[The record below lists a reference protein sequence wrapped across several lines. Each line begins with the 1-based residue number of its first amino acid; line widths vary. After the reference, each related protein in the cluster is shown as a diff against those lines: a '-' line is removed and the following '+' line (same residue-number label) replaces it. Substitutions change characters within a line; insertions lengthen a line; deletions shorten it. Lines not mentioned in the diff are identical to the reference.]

1 MDFIG
6 YECPVCGKNF
16 HADEDVVVCPVC
28 GTPHH
33 RECYESLGHCVNEEK
48 HAQGYDFEKE
58 HEEKSIPEGSVK
70 CKACGAINEEGTFF
84 CTKCNAPLIDMP
96 NGNTQ
101 NNNGGNTQ
109 NANPF
114 GGNPMGGNPMGG
126 TPPFGG
132 NPQAGFNPIQFD
144 PMGGVSP
151 DTEFDEGAKAGE
163 VAKYVK
169 QNPSYFMQVFNKIKT
184 FGKSRFSF
192 AGLFFGGGYLLYR
205 KQYVLGSIITFI
217 MASCLIFTTF
227 CNYTIVSNMLTDIT
241 QANSNVSY
249 QNLYPLFMEQMQTLS
264 LGEYIMVIASFACSI
279 IYYAMHFLCGFIS
292 NRCYY
297 KHCCR
302 QVKKI
307 KANTP
312 SATEAD
318 NELQTKGGVNTAL
331 AFSLLIVMLI
341 INYVPMFIF

>member
-48 HAQGYDFEKE
+48 HAQGYDFEKDT
-58 HEEKSIPEGSVK
+58 EEKDIPEGSVK
-70 CKACGAINEEGTFF
+70 CKACGAINDEGTFF

-96 NGNTQ
+96 NSNTQ
-101 NNNGGNTQ
+101 SNNGENTQ

-114 GGNPMGGNPMGG
+114 GGNPMGGNP
-126 TPPFGG
+126 FGG
-132 NPQAGFNPIQFD
+132 NPQAGFNPIQID
-144 PMGGVSP
+144 PMGGISP

-192 AGLFFGGGYLLYR
+192 AGLLFGGGYLLYR
-205 KQYVLGSIITFI
+205 KQYVLGTIITSI
-217 MASCLIFTTF
+217 MAVCLIFTTF
-227 CNYTIVSNMLTDIT
+227 CNYTIVGDIMT
-241 QANSNVSY
+241 EIYQEHSNVSY
-249 QNLYPLFMEQMQTLS
+249 QNLYPLFMEQMQALDPVK
-264 LGEYIMVIASFACSI
+264 YIMVIASFACSI
-279 IYYAMHFLCGFIS
+279 IYYAIHFVCGFIA

-307 KANTP
+307 KATTP

-331 AFSLLIVMLI
+331 AFSLLLVMLI